1 MNYTA
6 LKYHPDRNKE
16 NSAKCKFQ
24 EISAAFEVLN
34 DKRKRREYD
43 YDNEVTKKG
52 TDYCFSNGL
61 YTATNAEDLFAH
73 FFSDVPPYYSS
84 DEDDFFGLG
93 QNHNSKSYQ
102 PPSPPY
108 SCYSQK
114 PQSVKRALP
123 VSLEDLYTGT
133 TKRLKVTRTLSNK
146 TTDKVLTV
154 NVKPG
159 LEHGA
164 IIHFAGEGDSL
175 PTGETQDIDFEV
187 QQKPH
192 NVFTRKGDNLHVTI
206 KISLLEAL
214 TGFKKSIN
222 RLDNTSSCIVENKSR
237 IIQSGQEEIIIGEG
251 MPNRKTGEKGDMIVH
266 FEVEFPQSLTK
277 KQCQALE
284 HIML

>member
-1 MNYTA
+1 
-6 LKYHPDRNKE
+6 LKYHPDRNKDKL
-16 NSAKCKFQ
+16 AKCKFQ
-24 EISAAFEVLN
+24 EIGAAFEVLN

-43 YDNEVTKKG
+43 NDSEANEKRTAFG
-52 TDYCFSNGL
+52 FGGEGL
-61 YTATNAEDLFAH
+61 HTTTNAEDLFAH
-73 FFSDVPPYYSS
+73 FFSDIPPPPYYSS

-93 QNHNSKSYQ
+93 LNCNNSRSYQ

-108 SCYSQK
+108 SYHTQK
-114 PQSVKRALP
+114 PQSVKRTLP
-123 VSLEDLYTGT
+123 VSLEDLYTGI

-164 IIHFAGEGDSL
+164 IIHFAGEGNSL
-175 PTGETQDIDFEV
+175 PSGETQDIDFEI

-192 NVFTRKGDNLHVTI
+192 SVFTRRGDNLHVTI
-206 KISLLEAL
+206 KITLLEAL
-214 TGFKKSIN
+214 TGFKKSIQ
-222 RLDNTSSCIVENKSR
+222 RLDNTTSCIIENKAR

-251 MPNRKTGEKGDMIVH
+251 MPNLKTGEKGDMIVH

-277 KQCQALE
+277 EQCQALE
-284 HIML
+284 HILP